1 MWYFYGSFK
10 KKKKKGVD
18 FLHQR
23 GAVFLFSLG
32 ICEALPADDQR
43 LGKGRGGY
51 IRSTYKVLIILQS
64 SMLFLK

>member
-1 MWYFYGSFK
+1 MWYFYGSLKK

-32 ICEALPADDQR
+32 ICKALPADDER
-43 LGKGRGGY
+43 LGKGSGGY
-51 IRSTYKVLIILQS
+51 IRST
-64 SMLFLK
+64 